1 MGININIATKFDS
14 AGVRTAKRELGTLK
28 RDLAG
33 SVSSLGTNIAV
44 LGAGIAGVTGFLS
57 KTVNAASNFS
67 AQFEGVNQTFG
78 RGAKAVQDY
87 AAEAATLSG
96 ISETAALNA
105 AKNFGGFATSAGL
118 SGQAAADFAIELVK
132 AAGDLASFADVPVD
146 EALAAIQSG
155 LAGQSEPLRNFQI
168 LLSDTTLRERAFAMQ
183 LTDTTK
189 TALTPQQK
197 VLATH
202 AELMDQMGVKAGDF
216 INYSETFG
224 NQVKSLTSE
233 WANMERAIGD
243 ELLPVLEHLMPQIR
257 DMAKEFGTTLLNAVK
272 AINWKTLLTDLA
284 GIATWFVN
292 NADRIAKLATAFILL
307 STAIS
312 ALRVMLDLGKISMA
326 TFTYVQAQMAAGASI
341 ATIALGALK
350 AALIT
355 TGVGA
360 VIVGLGLIA
369 NEFLFVKNETNAATG
384 AVNNYKTATNGIRK
398 DTKTEIDNH
407 NGDVNRLRASWS
419 NATTVALSYRDAVTG
434 AIVTN
439 IPKSP
444 TTGDASRTPD
454 PLKPGFSYQVLQNGK
469 WMNATW
475 TGSKWNLEEM
485 KYSPPSPSSSSSSSA
500 AAAAGQSI
508 NDVLQ
513 REGRLLTR
521 ETKLLGFNLS
531 QGLVDTILGTATSS
545 KEIKKVYAQLTSS
558 TDAAQKMQEK
568 FNKTKAGQQ
577 EIAAQAAKDFAKSQE
592 DAAILKAANDLI
604 IENEKAAL
612 AERQRVYNSFLDS
625 VKNTFAGIKN
635 SILGAFDLTQ
645 LGGSTNAITRN
656 MDKLLT
662 RLRSFA
668 TNVKSL
674 ATMGLN
680 PALLQQIISAGPMAG
695 ARLAEGLVMGGVGGL
710 SAINAGYS
718 EFGALS
724 SQIAQT
730 GTESLFGTGQQQ
742 TVYNINV
749 DGGVGSGS
757 TIGKAIVDAIKAYE
771 RTSGAV
777 WQGA

>member
-14 AGVRTAKRELGTLK
+14 AGVRSAKRELGTLK
-28 RDLAG
+28 RDLSG

-44 LGAGIAGVTGFLS
+44 LGAGIAGVTGFLA
-57 KTVNAASNFS
+57 KTVTAASNFS

-78 RGAKAVQDY
+78 NGARAVQEY
-87 AAEAATLSG
+87 AAQAATLSG

-146 EALAAIQSG
+146 EALNAIQSG
-155 LAGQSEPLRNFQI
+155 LAGQTEPLRNFQI
-168 LLSDTTLRERAFAMQ
+168 LLDQTTLKNRAFDMG
-183 LTDTTK
+183 LTK
-189 TALTPQQK
+189 TTDEALTPQQK

-202 AELMDQMGVKAGDF
+202 VELMDQMGVKAGDF
-216 INYSETFG
+216 VNYSETFG
-224 NQVKSLTSE
+224 NQVKSLTGE

-243 ELLPVLEHLMPQIR
+243 ELLPVLEQLMPEIR
-257 DMAKEFGTTLLNAVK
+257 DMAREFGTTLLNAVK
-272 AINWKTLLTDLA
+272 AIDWKSLLADLT

-292 NADRIAKLATAFILL
+292 NAGRIAQIATAFVLL
-307 STAIS
+307 STAVNT
-312 ALRVMLDLGKISMA
+312 LRVMLDLGKIAMA
-326 TFTYVQAQMAAGASI
+326 GFTYVQSQMAAGATI
-341 ATIALGALK
+341 ATIAMSALK

-360 VIVGLGLIA
+360 IIVGLGLIA
-369 NEFLFVKNETNAATG
+369 NEFLFIKNETNGATD
-384 AVNNYKTATNGIRK
+384 AVNNYKTATKGVRK

-444 TTGDASRTPD
+444 TTGDKRTPD

-475 TGSKWNLEEM
+475 TGTKWNLEEM
-485 KYSPPSPSSSSSSSA
+485 KYSAPSSSSSSSSSATKSPLEQLFEDPIRNEKAAKQSVKLQTSGLSKAVSEWITSVDKPVVAAREAQKRIAKNGDKAIANLTKKYEQSSAGQA
-500 AAAAGQSI
+500 AAAAAAASSI
-508 NDVLQ
+508 TESFTVAYD
-513 REGRLLTR
+513 
-521 ETKLLGFNLS
+521 
-531 QGLVDTILGTATSS
+531 DTAD
-545 KEIKKVYAQLTSS
+545 KEA
-558 TDAAQKMQEK
+558 
-568 FNKTKAGQQ
+568 
-577 EIAAQAAKDFAKSQE
+577 
-592 DAAILKAANDLI
+592 
-604 IENEKAAL
+604 AAL
-612 AERQRVYNSFLDS
+612 AERQRVFESFADS
-625 VKNTFAGIKN
+625 VKVTFAGIKN
-635 SILGAFDLTQ
+635 GIINAFDLKE
-645 LGGSTNAITRN
+645 LGGSSNAITRN

-674 ATMGLN
+674 ASMGLN
-680 PALLQQIISAGPMAG
+680 PALLQQVISAGPMGG
-695 ARLAEGLVMGGVGGL
+695 ARLAEALVMGGAGGL
-710 SAINAGYS
+710 SALNAGYS

-730 GTESLFGTGQQQ
+730 GTESLFNTGTQQS
-742 TVYNINV
+742 VYNINV

-757 TIGKAIVDAIKAYE
+757 TIGKAIVDAIAAYE

-777 WQGA
+777 WQRA

>member
-14 AGVRTAKRELGTLK
+14 AGVRSAKRELGTLK
-28 RDLAG
+28 RDLSG
-33 SVSSLGTNIAV
+33 SVSALGSNIAV
-44 LGAGIAGVTGFLS
+44 LGAGIAGVTGYLA

-87 AAEAATLSG
+87 AAQASQLSG

-146 EALAAIQSG
+146 EALNAIQSG
-155 LAGQSEPLRNFQI
+155 LAGQTEPLRNFQI
-168 LLSDTTLRERAFAMQ
+168 LLDQTTLKNRAFDMG
-183 LTDTTK
+183 LTK
-189 TALTPQQK
+189 TTDEALTPQQK

-202 AELMDQMGVKAGDF
+202 VELLDQMGVKAGDF
-216 INYSETFG
+216 INYSGTYG
-224 NQVKSLTSE
+224 NQIKSLTAE
-233 WANMERAIGD
+233 WSDMEVAIGQ
-243 ELLPVLEHLMPQIR
+243 ELLPVLEQLMPEIK
-257 DMAKEFGTTLLNAVK
+257 DMAREFGTTLKNAVK
-272 AINWKTLLTDLA
+272 AIDWKSLLTDLA

-292 NADRIAKLATAFILL
+292 NAGRITQIATAFIVL
-307 STAIS
+307 STAIN
-312 ALRVMLDLGKISMA
+312 AMRVMLDLGKISMA
-326 TFTYVQAQMAAGASI
+326 AFTYVQSQMAAGATI
-341 ATIALGALK
+341 ATIAVGALR

-384 AVNNYKTATNGIRK
+384 AVNDYKTATNGIRK
-398 DTKTEIDNH
+398 ETKTEIDNH

-434 AIVTN
+434 AIVSN

-485 KYSPPSPSSSSSSSA
+485 KYTPSPSSSTKSSGSTTSQTFQESLTLGKKQA
-500 AAAAGQSI
+500 EAQGK
-508 NDVLQ
+508 LQ
-513 REGRLLTR
+513 GFEFAQGYIDS
-521 ETKLLGFNLS
+521 LLGS
-531 QGLVDTILGTATSS
+531 KGGLR
-545 KEIKKVYAQLTSS
+545 Q
-558 TDAAQKMQEK
+558 
-568 FNKTKAGQQ
+568 
-577 EIAAQAAKDFAKSQE
+577 
-592 DAAILKAANDLI
+592 ANDLI
-604 IENEKAAL
+604 NKVTKASAEKRTKIVNRENTKFSQTIGEVNRVRAENAQLLAQQAADDAAAL
-612 AERQRVYNSFLDS
+612 VASQQAEAAALLERQRVYDSFLDS
-625 VKNTFAGIKN
+625 VKSTFAGIKS

-656 MDKLLT
+656 MDKMLA

-695 ARLAEGLVMGGVGGL
+695 ARLAEGLAMGGQAGL
-710 SAINAGYS
+710 SAINAGYA

-724 SQIAQT
+724 GQIAET
-730 GTESLFGTGQQQ
+730 GTQSLFGTGAQQS
-742 TVYNINV
+742 VYNINV